1 MAFRHLWTTSVILLS
16 ALLFSTT
23 GCSPLLEKRVELSYQ
38 ALVRTGGGSGEIFL
52 AQPIEQHN
60 RVPLPGGKWA
70 IGKVDGVTDVVS
82 TESAGNWLLAA
93 LREELV
99 AAGYQVKTG
108 GDLSARVVK
117 GVKVTILTL
126 SANQFSK
133 TLTISSVTEV
143 KVDAQ
148 LWKNGQLVKTLT
160 VGARD
165 EEEGVDRS
173 SEPIR
178 LALQKTLQTVMQDLV
193 PEIIKVLE

>member
-1 MAFRHLWTTSVILLS
+1 MAFRHLWTTSVILLL

-70 IGKVDGVTDVVS
+70 IGKVD
-82 TESAGNWLLAA
+82 
-93 LREELV
+93 
-99 AAGYQVKTG
+99 
-108 GDLSARVVK
+108 
-117 GVKVTILTL
+117 
-126 SANQFSK
+126 
-133 TLTISSVTEV
+133 
-143 KVDAQ
+143 AQ

-160 VGARD
+160 VGARA

-178 LALQKTLQTVMQDLV
+178 LALRKTLQTVMQDLV

>member
-1 MAFRHLWTTSVILLS
+1 MAFRHLWTTSVILLL

-70 IGKVDGVTDVVS
+70 IGKMDGVTDVVS
-82 TESAGNWLLAA
+82 TEGAGNWLIAA

-108 GDLSARVVK
+108 DLPARVVK
-117 GVKVTILTL
+117 GVKVTILSL

-160 VGARD
+160 VGARA

-178 LALQKTLQTVMQDLV
+178 LALRKTLQTVMQDLV

>member
-1 MAFRHLWTTSVILLS
+1 MAFRHLWTTSVILL
-16 ALLFSTT
+16 LVFLFSTT

-82 TESAGNWLLAA
+82 TESAGNWLIAA
-93 LREELV
+93 LREELL

-108 GDLSARVVK
+108 GDLPARVVK
-117 GVKVTILTL
+117 GLKVTILTL
-126 SANQFSK
+126 SANQVSK
-133 TLTISSVTEV
+133 MLTISSITEV

-165 EEEGVDRS
+165 EEEGVNRS

-178 LALQKTLQTVMQDLV
+178 LALQKTLQTVMQDLI
-193 PEIIKVLE
+193 PKIIKVLE